1 MLLYR
6 RLPVFWEVENIML
19 ELFGK
24 FTYITELLAA
34 ELIFLYSFPKRK
46 LFPLRLIAVVLLIEV
61 FWFLYSMYGF
71 HMHNSFFAFFL
82 MLAKIFSTIIGMLV
96 CFKGP
101 GWAIVSGCAGGVA
114 LQHIA
119 YQASLL
125 IATLPFVSEWN
136 VYLEFIVCFVSYVG
150 AYFLV
155 GRSMK
160 KNKYYE
166 NYDKRMIV
174 ISVVI
179 VLICIGLFRFRRSS
193 GTINLSAQIGFSL
206 YAIMCNALAL
216 FIQFFWYRFALL
228 KSDYLVLQRIREE
241 EQKQYENSKAN
252 IELLNIKCHDL
263 KHKLSSLETSLPQDE
278 VDSMRKIIDAYDN
291 TYKTGLDV
299 LDVILN
305 EKNIRCMSKGISLT
319 CMGDGKALSF
329 MSTMD
334 LYSLFG
340 NMLENAIEA
349 TERIADSAKK
359 VISVVIEKKEE
370 YVFINTVNYT
380 EEKPFF
386 EDGLPKT
393 TKKGEWGYHGYGL
406 KSIKNIA
413 EKYQGGIAVS
423 LEEGVF
429 ALNVYLLSKMG

>member
-1 MLLYR
+1 MGE
-6 RLPVFWEVENIML
+6 VFSH
-19 ELFGK
+19 
-24 FTYITELLAA
+24 FTYITELLMA

-46 LFPLRLIAVVLLIEV
+46 GFVPRYLGAVLVNEFFWAYFNYSDFPV
-61 FWFLYSMYGF
+61 
-71 HMHNSFFAFFL
+71 HNSFLYFL
-82 MLAKIFSTIIGMLV
+82 VMLAKITMTVVGMLL
-96 CFKGP
+96 CFKGSA
-101 GWAIVSGCAGGVA
+101 WAIVSACVGGVA
-114 LQHIA
+114 LQHIG
-119 YQASLL
+119 YQISLL
-125 IATLPFVSEWN
+125 VALLPFVPAWN
-136 VYLEFIVCFVSYVG
+136 EYLEFASCIILYVG
-150 AYFLV
+150 AFFWI
-155 GRSMK
+155 GKSMK
-160 KNKYYE
+160 RNKYYE

-174 ISVVI
+174 VSVVI
-179 VLICIGLFRFRRSS
+179 VLICIGIFRFRRSS
-193 GTINLSAQIGFSL
+193 GAINLPAQIGFSL

-263 KHKLSSLETSLPQDE
+263 KHKLSSLETSLPRDE
-278 VDSMRKIIDAYDN
+278 VDSMRKIVDAYDN

-329 MSTMD
+329 MNTMD

-349 TERIADSAKK
+349 TERIVDPAKK
-359 VISVVIEKKEE
+359 VVSVVIEKKED

-380 EEKPFF
+380 EEKPLF

-406 KSIKNIA
+406 KSIKHIA
-413 EKYQGGIAVS
+413 EKYQGGIAVG
-423 LEEGVF
+423 LEDGVF
-429 ALNVYLLSKMG
+429 ALNIYLLSKAE